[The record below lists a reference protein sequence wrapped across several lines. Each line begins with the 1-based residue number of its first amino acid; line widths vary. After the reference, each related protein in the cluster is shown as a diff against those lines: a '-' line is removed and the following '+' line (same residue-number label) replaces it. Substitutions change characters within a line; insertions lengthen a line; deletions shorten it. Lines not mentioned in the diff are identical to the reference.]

1 MVERKD
7 VKKILSFT
15 LFNILLVLY
24 YFLYGESAIN
34 KYIEKRTTIVQSREN
49 KSNRESPVFIICVDP
64 PLKASYLKEQI
75 QNLNNFGYLEKFF
88 WTMPN
93 TTDLI
98 KNGTSEVI
106 DIYMNMSH
114 ILGLDLQIFVYQ
126 FHLK

>member
-7 VKKILSFT
+7 IKKILNFT
-15 LFNILLVLY
+15 LFNILLILY
-24 YFLYGESAIN
+24 YFLYGESAIK

-49 KSNRESPVFIICVDP
+49 ISNPESPVFIMCVDP
-64 PLKASYLKEQI
+64 PYKASYLREEIK
-75 QNLNNFGYLEKFF
+75 NWNDFGHLEKFF

-93 TTDLI
+93 SIDLI

-126 FHLK
+126 FKMK